1 MASGRVFYVERRSKQ
16 LMLLIRVLLKEFKGF
31 FIIFICAVTTS
42 ALLFYSFYPRSEL
55 THPHLSI
62 TQTIYYVWLMLFFE
76 SPLNY
81 VDDWR
86 ISPLFFLLPL
96 LGLVTIAEGVV
107 HLGNLLFQH
116 QRYSGE
122 WQKMIASTFENH
134 IVVCGLG
141 NVGVRVV
148 QHLRRFDE
156 TVTVI
161 EQNAESR
168 FVNEVAGIDVPV
180 LMGDARDSQ
189 MLMVANIDKAKAIIA
204 VTDND
209 LVNLEAVLTA
219 RELNPNIRVVIRMFD
234 QKMAKKIEKNLGIHG
249 AYSSSARSAR
259 LFAQAAISGDIVDS
273 FEFGGT
279 IINAIQLIV
288 EANTALVGQTV
299 DDIRRQHEVT
309 VLLHEK
315 SGGEID
321 WNPSPSNILGVGDK
335 LLIMTDR
342 LGLKRLEPST
352 RKLSL
357 PHKSH
362 D

>member
-16 LMLLIRVLLKEFKGF
+16 LMLLVRVLLKEFRGF
-31 FIIFICAVTTS
+31 FVIFICAVTIS
-42 ALLFYSFYPRSEL
+42 ALLIYSFYPRADL
-55 THPHLSI
+55 PHERLSI
-62 TQTIYYVWLMLFFE
+62 MQTIYYVWLMLFFE
-76 SPLNY
+76 SPLTY

-86 ISPLFFLLPL
+86 IAPLFFLLPL

-141 NVGVRVV
+141 NVGIRVV

-161 EQNAESR
+161 EHNAESR

-180 LMGDARDSQ
+180 LMGDARDTQ
-189 MLMVANIDKAKAIIA
+189 MLMVANIEKAKAIIA

-219 RELNPNIRVVIRMFD
+219 RELNPNIRVVVRMFD

-279 IINAIQLIV
+279 IINAIQLVI
-288 EANTALVGQTV
+288 EANTGLVGQTI
-299 DDIRRQHEVT
+299 DDVRRQHEVT
-309 VLLHEK
+309 VLLQEK
-315 SGGEID
+315 FGGEID
-321 WNPSPSNILGVGDK
+321 WNPSPNNILGVGDR

-342 LGLKRLEPST
+342 TGLKRLEPSM

-357 PHKSH
+357 PTKGH